1 MPDKSPDKSHVT
13 VGGAP
18 EGFDAAYL
26 LDEMAR
32 SDGPVVHVARDDK
45 RLSAMREALRFFA
58 PQMPVIAFPG
68 WDCLPYDRVSPNA
81 DISATRMATLAG
93 LVHGMPKRFVLLTTL
108 NAATQ
113 RVPARSVLQEAAFTA
128 RVGDRV
134 DEKALRAFLVRMGFV
149 QSPTVTEPGDYAI
162 RGGIIDIFPP
172 GEGGPVR
179 LDFFG
184 DVLDGARR
192 FDAATQRTTE
202 KLELV
207 ELAPVSEVILD
218 DAAITR
224 FRQNYRLEFGAAGT
238 DDPLYEAVS
247 AGRKHAGVEHWLPFF
262 HERLETL
269 FDYLP
274 DATILLDDQTT
285 PAREARWE
293 AITDQYDARKEALN
307 AKGRL
312 DSVYK
317 PAPPETLYFDDASW
331 DTALEGRRVLQ
342 LVALP
347 QPTGPGVI
355 DAGGRIGRDFAPERQ
370 QESVSLFGAM
380 AAHVQARAK
389 AGPVIVASYSEG
401 ARERLQGLMEDSD
414 VAGTVLIN
422 DFRDVPDAAGGVYLA
437 VWSLEH
443 GFEGKDGLTVIS

>member
-1 MPDKSPDKSHVT
+1 MPDKSHVT

-18 EGFDAAYL
+18 EGFDAAFL

-238 DDPLYEAVS
+238 DDLAHRRKLDQFQLLSRPL
-247 AGRKHAGVEHWLPFF
+247 
-262 HERLETL
+262 
-269 FDYLP
+269 
-274 DATILLDDQTT
+274 
-285 PAREARWE
+285 
-293 AITDQYDARKEALN
+293 
-307 AKGRL
+307 
-312 DSVYK
+312 
-317 PAPPETLYFDDASW
+317 
-331 DTALEGRRVLQ
+331 RR
-342 LVALP
+342 
-347 QPTGPGVI
+347 
-355 DAGGRIGRDFAPERQ
+355 R
-370 QESVSLFGAM
+370 
-380 AAHVQARAK
+380 
-389 AGPVIVASYSEG
+389 
-401 ARERLQGLMEDSD
+401 
-414 VAGTVLIN
+414 
-422 DFRDVPDAAGGVYLA
+422 
-437 VWSLEH
+437 
-443 GFEGKDGLTVIS
+443 